1 MTPGIKSSELKL
13 IVFCGLMMLAN
24 GTEYVNVPWEPFEWF
39 IGLPGVYTVARGFV
53 KREDIKATVVSTSSN
68 PERREPS

>member
-24 GTEYVNVPWEPFEWF
+24 GTEYVNVPWETFEWF
-39 IGLPGVYTVARGFV
+39 IGLPGIYTVGRHVV
-53 KREDIKATVVSTSSN
+53 KREDVKSKAAAPAN
-68 PERREPS
+68 PERREQS